1 MSDDKW
7 RSRGTLALRWILR
20 AVIAA
25 CFILAVWG
33 NYRGT
38 RSPLI
43 DSPLWRAILFIGGFV
58 LLGVDRLFPRPE
70 LPPLRV
76 PFQRRADDE
85 ES

>member
-1 MSDDKW
+1 MGDDNW
-7 RSRGTLALRWILR
+7 RSRGTLAIRWILR

-33 NYRGT
+33 NYNST
-38 RSPLI
+38 SPLI
-43 DSPLWRAILFIGGFV
+43 DSPRWRAILFVGGFV

-70 LPPLRV
+70 LPTLRA
-76 PFQRRADDE
+76 PFERRADDE